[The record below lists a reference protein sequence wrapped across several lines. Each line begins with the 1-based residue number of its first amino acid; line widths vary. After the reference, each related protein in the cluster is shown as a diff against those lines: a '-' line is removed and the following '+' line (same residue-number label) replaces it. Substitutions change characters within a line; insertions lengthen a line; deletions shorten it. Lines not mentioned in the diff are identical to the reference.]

1 MRQEWVGLG
10 AAVFSGGILRV
21 WFIEDGEGEGGLV
34 VVLVGWLD
42 APAAEI
48 LEFFGERMGGGRK

>member
-1 MRQEWVGLG
+1 MGLG